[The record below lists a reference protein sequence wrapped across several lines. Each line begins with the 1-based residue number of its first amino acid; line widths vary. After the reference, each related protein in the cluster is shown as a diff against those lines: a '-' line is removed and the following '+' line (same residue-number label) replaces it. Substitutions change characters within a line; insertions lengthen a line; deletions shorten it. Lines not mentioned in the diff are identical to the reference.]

1 MRKTRW
7 TIWLAL
13 VLILCLSG
21 VLVYWLYLV
30 GHISHIRVSKTKDG
44 WVCSGP
50 IQYYLGYPK
59 IRPILRGKKVVL
71 VERYKREFYIEG
83 FKIAEVKMSFPLD
96 SYYIT
101 ALSVY
106 NGDVVYR
113 RRMSIK
119 GHPLQVVGIWPWR
132 ENVVVWG
139 YYQEEADL
147 DNRIGSITILDARGR
162 IRKRFRL
169 DLQPTAVD
177 EKNNLLICG
186 SRMLELPSGKEKFQ
200 VKLKLLIDMVTD
212 KNGNVYIFRRTDQ
225 PSHDDK
231 SSYDGYIEKYS
242 VVPWK
247 QLWSVK
253 VTGRKGSP
261 WMLKYQKDSLW
272 YAFYDP
278 KGGAVHWVDNLI
290 WDGPLDTQDGTK
302 IETDRKCDPYRL
314 EAEFDGKE
322 YVVTR
327 VDDKLYIKTVSQ

>member
-21 VLVYWLYLV
+21 VFVYWLYWV

-50 IQYYLGYPK
+50 IQYRLGYPK
-59 IRPILRGKKVVL
+59 FRPILSGKKVVL
-71 VERYKREFYIEG
+71 VERYKREYKREG
-83 FKIAEVKMSFPLD
+83 FKIAEVKMNFLLD

-119 GHPLQVVGIWPWR
+119 GHPLQVLGIWPWR

-139 YYQEEADL
+139 YYQEEPGL
-147 DNRIGSITILDARGR
+147 DNRISSFTILDTRGK

-169 DLQPTAVD
+169 DLKPTAVD

-186 SRMLELPSGKEKFQ
+186 TRMLELPSGKEKFQ
-200 VKLKLLIDMVTD
+200 VKLKLLIDTVTD

-225 PSHDDK
+225 PSRDDK

-253 VTGRKGSP
+253 VTGHKGTP
-261 WMLKYQKDSLW
+261 KMVKYEEGLLW
-272 YAFYDP
+272 YAFYDWHRP
-278 KGGAVHWVDNLI
+278 G
-290 WDGPLDTQDGTK
+290 WDSEDQLSWHPLDPETGAK
-302 IETDRKCDPYRL
+302 IETERQCEPYRIETEL
-314 EAEFDGKE
+314 NGKQ

-327 VDDKLYIKTVSQ
+327 LDDELYIKTVSQ